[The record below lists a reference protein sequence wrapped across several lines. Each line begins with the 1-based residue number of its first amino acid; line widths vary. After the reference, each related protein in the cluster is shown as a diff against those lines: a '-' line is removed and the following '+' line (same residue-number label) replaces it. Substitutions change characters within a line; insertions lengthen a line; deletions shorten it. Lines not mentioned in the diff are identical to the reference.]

1 MASSDVEDQLMTGL
15 SRGVAA
21 MSLKSYRARLDQF
34 KTATSKALGPS
45 LLEVSSSYKKL
56 QKAFPNT
63 VTRKTIVT
71 SIVSVFKH
79 NPEFEALHKKQ
90 ATEWRVRQ
98 RHLSEME
105 QAIRDNNVVTDAMRA
120 KLPDIA
126 AVSEIARKMQAGPPG
141 LDTKKKSMQHLLL
154 RMMVDMPPKR
164 SDLGSVKVCPA
175 STPVPEHG
183 RNSKMPAV
191 SGNFVI
197 IHRSGPLT
205 LVLQDYKTSKFYGT
219 FVEKLTDTISK
230 DVRES
235 LKAYPRQYV
244 FEDKDGKPFD
254 GHAFGEFVKRTFKE
268 HTNKSSGINA
278 IRHAYIIAATKGKTK
293 AERRKIATSMNHSL
307 NQQYDYDLVG
317 GARTRTVIYL

>member
-1 MASSDVEDQLMTGL
+1 MDDKEEERLLTGL
-15 SRGVAA
+15 GKGVTD

-45 LLEVSSSYKKL
+45 LLNVADSYKKL
-56 QKAFPNT
+56 QKAYPNT

-79 NPEFEALHKKQ
+79 NPDFEALHKKQ
-90 ATEWRVRQ
+90 ASEWRVRQ

-126 AVSEIARKMQAGPPG
+126 AVSEIAEKLKVDPPG
-141 LDTKKKSMQHLLL
+141 LDSKKKSMQHLLL

-164 SDLGSVKVCPA
+164 SDLGSVKVCGA
-175 STPVPEHG
+175 ATPVPEHG
-183 RNSKMPAV
+183 RNAKRPNV
-191 SGNFVI
+191 DGNFVVV
-197 IHRSGPLT
+197 HRTGPIT

-219 FVEKLTDTISK
+219 FVERLPDGISK

-235 LKAYPRQYV
+235 LKKYPRQHV
-244 FEDKDGKPFD
+244 FEDKDGKPYD
-254 GHAFGEFVKRTFKE
+254 GHAFGEYVKRTFKE
-268 HTNKSSGINA
+268 YTNKPSGINA
-278 IRHAYIIAATKGKTK
+278 IRHAYIIATTKGKTK

-307 NQQYDYDLVG
+307 NQQYDYDLIG
-317 GARTRTVIYL
+317 GARRKI